1 MDWLNWEENEYVID
15 TETIDL
21 VSQPLSLNL
30 NSPSQPLIMDNN
42 NQVVRDSILKF
53 VCNIV
58 EAANCSQS
66 LPLIWYVHNVRAE
79 LETRLNIYL

>member
-58 EAANCSQS
+58 EAANGSQS
-66 LPLIWYVHNVRAE
+66 LPLI
-79 LETRLNIYL
+79 

>member
-58 EAANCSQS
+58 EAANQCSAKS
-66 LPLIWYVHNVRAE
+66 LDN
-79 LETRLNIYL
+79 

>member
-58 EAANCSQS
+58 EAANYSQS
-66 LPLIWYVHNVRAE
+66 LPLI
-79 LETRLNIYL
+79 